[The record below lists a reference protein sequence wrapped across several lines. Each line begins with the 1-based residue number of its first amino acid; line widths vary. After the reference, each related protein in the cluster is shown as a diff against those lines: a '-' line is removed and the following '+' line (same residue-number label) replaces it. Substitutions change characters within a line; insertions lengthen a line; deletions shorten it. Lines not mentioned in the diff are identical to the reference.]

1 MTTDLSIWAPPEKE
15 LLDKQ
20 SQYCDVIEKRNNQ
33 EILELTAEQRDAAM
47 RNHARVCTKFISK
60 IEESAD
66 GIKADEFSRKEKRA
80 EFRMLV
86 ETFKSVADVQARALM
101 FDRTPKVR
109 EAEEANTRVN
119 LFMTCAPV
127 GYSAPAI
134 DVQVRES

>member
-33 EILELTAEQRDAAM
+33 EILELTAEQRDTAM
-47 RNHARVCTKFISK
+47 RNHARVCTKLISK

-66 GIKADEFSRKEKRA
+66 GIKADEFSKKEKRA

-134 DVQVRES
+134 DVQARES